1 MAPSSPVKKN
11 ISAAQATAAKV
22 PLDKDSGLQPSLTS
36 SWKALAD
43 AYMKQSSPLVK
54 SLDAYLLF
62 TMSVGVILLGYCVV
76 TKFAN
81 YEVFLGSFF
90 ACLGSFVLTGT
101 LDCGLLFTN
110 VNSQCPLATKLG

>member
-1 MAPSSPVKKN
+1 MAPSSPLKKN
-11 ISAAQATAAKV
+11 ISAAQAIAAKA
-22 PLDKDSGLQPSLTS
+22 PLEKDIGLKSSLKS

-43 AYMKQSSPLVK
+43 AYMKQTSPLVK
-54 SLDAYLLF
+54 SLDAYFLF
-62 TMSVGVILLGYCVV
+62 TMSVGLLLLGYCAV

-101 LDCGLLFTN
+101 VHLRAIIFN
-110 VNSQCPLATKLG
+110 MNS